1 MDPWHSID
9 IKVPE
14 KMMATDKH
22 GQKLIRNTLTPQK
35 SLSRSNKVPSIN
47 LIPTKLS
54 RDDLHRELEYQKD
67 KLRSKLEDLKERSG
81 DNEKLGSVLSDYESM
96 YQHMKKQ
103 DESHQSQLEFILK
116 YIEDIKET
124 RGLTEEGLAQIKHEQ
139 DTIFGRLQEIK
150 QKISDI
156 NV

>member
-14 KMMATDKH
+14 KMITTDKR
-22 GQKLIRNTLTPQK
+22 GREMVRNTLTPQK

-67 KLRSKLEDLKERSG
+67 KLRSKLEDLRERSG
-81 DNEKLGSVLSDYESM
+81 DNERLGSVLSDYESV
-96 YQHMKKQ
+96 YQHMKKE
-103 DESHQSQLEFILK
+103 DEIHQSQLEFILK
-116 YIEDIKET
+116 YIDDIKET
-124 RGLTEEGLAQIKHEQ
+124 RGLTEEGIAQIKHEQ

>member
-14 KMMATDKH
+14 KMITTDKR
-22 GQKLIRNTLTPQK
+22 GREMVRNTLTPQK

-67 KLRSKLEDLKERSG
+67 KLRSKLEDLRERSG
-81 DNEKLGSVLSDYESM
+81 DNERLGSVLSDYESV

-116 YIEDIKET
+116 YIDDIKET
-124 RGLTEEGLAQIKHEQ
+124 RGLTEEGIAQIKHEQ

>member
-14 KMMATDKH
+14 KMIATDKH
-22 GQKLIRNTLTPQK
+22 GRESVRNTLTPQK

-54 RDDLHRELEYQKD
+54 RDDLHRELAYQKD

-81 DNEKLGSVLSDYESM
+81 DNQKLGSMVADYESI

-139 DTIFGRLQEIK
+139 DTIFGRLQEIR
-150 QKISDI
+150 QKISEI

>member
-14 KMMATDKH
+14 KMIATDKH
-22 GQKLIRNTLTPQK
+22 GRESLKNTLTPQK

-54 RDDLHRELEYQKD
+54 RDELHRELEYQKD
-67 KLRSKLEDLKERSG
+67 KLRSKLEDLRERRS
-81 DNEKLGSVLSDYESM
+81 DNERLGSVLDDYESV

-124 RGLTEEGLAQIKHEQ
+124 QGLTDSGLTAIKHEQ
-139 DTIFGRLQEIK
+139 DSIVERLHVIK

>member
-14 KMMATDKH
+14 KMITTDKR
-22 GQKLIRNTLTPQK
+22 GREMVRNTLTPQK

-47 LIPTKLS
+47 LIPTTLS

-67 KLRSKLEDLKERSG
+67 KLRSKLEDLRERSG
-81 DNEKLGSVLSDYESM
+81 DNERLGSVLSDYESV

-116 YIEDIKET
+116 YIDDIKET